1 MSFILGIVFIFVGVL
16 LAWKSEWLLENFGRI
31 GFFEEHLHGEGGSRL
46 GYKLLGILLIFL
58 GILAITGMI
67 GDFMEWILW
76 PVLKYSRQLGEM

>member
-1 MSFILGIVFIFVGVL
+1 MEIGV
-16 LAWKSEWLLENFGRI
+16 ASRKFRPDWI
-31 GFFEEHLHGEGGSRL
+31 FEEHLHGEGGSRL